1 VLVDV
6 LDVVVLVDVVDVVV
20 LVDVVDV
27 LVLVLVVDAV
37 VDVVVVDVPP
47 PPPEPPHVDS
57 AALPSDSK
65 PMNPMI
71 ARSRREAVTPTPSDL
86 FGVPNRF
93 GCTEHDARGCR
104 ASSAR

>member
-27 LVLVLVVDAV
+27 LALVVDSV

-57 AALPSDSK
+57 AAPPSDSK

-104 ASSAR
+104 ASSTR

>member
-20 LVDVVDV
+20 LVDVVD
-27 LVLVLVVDAV
+27 VLVLVVDAV

-86 FGVPNRF
+86 FEVPNRF
-93 GCTEHDARGCR
+93 VRTEHDARGCR